1 MWVDGVYF
9 LPTYLVLHKPN
20 FKKTRVNDHS
30 LRGWLRTCLCY
41 HYLLGWPS
49 CNLTWRVYSCFLCQF
64 FIFFYQRKWL
74 LCFSGIIHTPFIW
87 NCLEL
92 DSDPLRGRVREYLQT
107 IFKLGMYRYYLEKYI
122 LDHVLQIF
130 RGAGIAIISV
140 FNEGGK
146 VKCISSRYSSL
157 QRVIIGIKVRG
168 I

>member
-1 MWVDGVYF
+1 MTADMPMLSLLARLAF
-9 LPTYLVLHKPN
+9 LVTSPEGYTVVSYVS
-20 FKKTRVNDHS
+20 FS
-30 LRGWLRTCLCY
+30 
-41 HYLLGWPS
+41 
-49 CNLTWRVYSCFLCQF
+49 
-64 FIFFYQRKWL
+64 FFYQRKWL

-107 IFKLGMYRYYLEKYI
+107 IFKLGMYRHYLEKYI